1 VEVICDRLHERFS
14 ADVVLKPPRVPYRET
29 IRSAAKA
36 HGRYKKQTGG
46 RGQFG
51 DCHIEIEPLPDG
63 QGFEFVNAIKGGV
76 IPSGFIP
83 AVEKGVTEAMRDGVI
98 AGYPMSGVRV
108 RLYDGSYHSVDSSE
122 MAFKVAGSMAFKEAA
137 GNAGA
142 VLLEPIMTVT
152 LSVPDDSV
160 GDVIGDLNS
169 RRGRPLGMEPKGSV
183 TEVKAEVPMAEMLSY
198 APDLR
203 AITGGQGD
211 YTMELARYEEVPQH
225 LAQKV
230 IQAASQEAEAVR
242 A

>member
-1 VEVICDRLHERFS
+1 
-14 ADVVLKPPRVPYRET
+14 VPYEET
-29 IRSAAKA
+29 IRASAKA

-51 DCHIEIEPLPDG
+51 DCHIEIAPLPHG
-63 QGFEFVNAIKGGV
+63 SGFEFENAIKGGA

-83 AVEKGVTEAMRDGVI
+83 AVEKGILEAMQTGVV
-98 AGYPMSGVRV
+98 AGYPVKDLKV

-122 MAFKVAGSMAFKEAA
+122 MAFKIAGSMAFKQAMETASP
-137 GNAGA
+137 
-142 VLLEPIMTVT
+142 VLLEPIMTAT
-152 LSVPDDSV
+152 LAVPEDSV
-160 GDVIGDLNS
+160 GDVIGDLNG
-169 RRGRPLGMEPKGSV
+169 RRGRPLGMEPKASM
-183 TEVKAEVPMAEMLSY
+183 TEIKAEVPMAEMLSY

-211 YTMELARYEEVPQH
+211 FTMEFTRYEELPAH

-230 IQAASQEAEAVR
+230 VASAAGETEAVG